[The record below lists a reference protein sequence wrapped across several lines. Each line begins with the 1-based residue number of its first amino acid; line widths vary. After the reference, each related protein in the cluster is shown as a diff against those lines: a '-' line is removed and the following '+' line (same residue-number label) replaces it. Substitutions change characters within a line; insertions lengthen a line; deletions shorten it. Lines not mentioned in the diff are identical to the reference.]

1 MSHHHHHVDQHVQR
15 KQSAGQHAGVELTI
29 HTSKE
34 AGAVPPA
41 GGSVLTQL
49 GASNQQKLCCG
60 ASMHKNDKR
69 LIQMILL
76 FTAIIVIGG
85 LIFSALE
92 EPAELAMLEGLK
104 TKHLAAKKA
113 VLALLG
119 NNQTLFDL
127 LAKADAE
134 DAFVPHPD
142 YTDVW
147 SFASASLFAFTVVTT
162 IGYGTFAPT
171 TPGGRIFLV
180 LYAMVGIPAAGIT
193 LVFVAERALNCV
205 TKCFTMRQ
213 DKVKKAFEAFDED
226 DSGNLDL
233 DEFREAI
240 ASLGMTLT
248 DSQYDALVLEV
259 DSDGSGEIDLDE
271 FSVAI
276 EQLNADVTEAAGR
289 SHRIKIVVLALFV
302 WIGIGCLVLCLV
314 EQWTVDEGIYF
325 SFVTLTT
332 VGLGDIFPATTGG
345 RAFLILYAMVGLG
358 ELAILLSLI
367 EGLLADWD
375 KARKIAI
382 EKARKAAIRA
392 REAGRGSGGG
402 GGGGGWRGK
411 LANAKNKLTFA
422 GAMGKKKK
430 TKEKE
435 DNVEEKKIEP
445 GEAEKR
451 EERINGATQHQQAA
465 ATNDVINPLEQ
476 RGAASVTEGKSDGT

>member
-15 KQSAGQHAGVELTI
+15 KQNAGQHAGVELTI

-34 AGAVPPA
+34 TGAVPPA

-60 ASMHKNDKR
+60 FSMHKNDKR

-314 EQWTVDEGIYF
+314 EQWTIDEGIYF

-392 REAGRGSGGG
+392 REAGRGSGGVG
-402 GGGGGWRGK
+402 VVG
-411 LANAKNKLTFA
+411 
-422 GAMGKKKK
+422 
-430 TKEKE
+430 
-435 DNVEEKKIEP
+435 D
-445 GEAEKR
+445 GEANWRTPKTNSPLQGQWARRRKR
-451 EERINGATQHQQAA
+451 RKRRTMWRRKRLRKKGRRESMVRHNINRQQPR
-465 ATNDVINPLEQ
+465 TM
-476 RGAASVTEGKSDGT
+476 